1 MQYENGVYL
10 KVLKV
15 VTSTDLLI
23 VCLYVD
29 NLLVIENNEWE
40 IKEFKKKMVKGFEMS
55 DLGLLS

>member
-15 VTSTDLLI
+15 VTSTNFLI